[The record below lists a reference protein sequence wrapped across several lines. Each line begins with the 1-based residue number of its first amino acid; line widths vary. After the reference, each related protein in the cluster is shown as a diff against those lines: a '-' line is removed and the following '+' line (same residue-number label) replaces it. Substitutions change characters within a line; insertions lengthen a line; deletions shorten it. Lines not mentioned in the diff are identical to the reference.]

1 MASTCFSTLAC
12 ASAACLQCLKALR
25 KWGGV
30 GFKVASQAMCGRN
43 PEACVTFE
51 QKARSDKSQSL
62 MLYSSLKGVRSFA
75 SPFSQS
81 THPNNFPTILAMS
94 LPVFRFPRPFKSLQI
109 LICVPFVLLSCVVR
123 LDRMVWPC
131 AQKRSGKSRPG
142 CEI

>member
-1 MASTCFSTLAC
+1 M
-12 ASAACLQCLKALR
+12 LQLLVS
-25 KWGGV
+25 GV
-30 GFKVASQAMCGRN
+30 SRHYGSGAVLGSRLHPKRCVEGIQK
-43 PEACVTFE
+43 PVTFE
-51 QKARSDKSQSL
+51 QKARSNKSQSL